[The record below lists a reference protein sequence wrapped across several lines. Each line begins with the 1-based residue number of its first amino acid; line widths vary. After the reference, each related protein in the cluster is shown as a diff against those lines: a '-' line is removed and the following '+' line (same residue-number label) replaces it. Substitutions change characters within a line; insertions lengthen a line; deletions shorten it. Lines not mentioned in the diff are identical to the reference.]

1 MNSIII
7 GKNRLR
13 SRSTTV
19 TLGMYQQN
27 EQKIIKHPLD
37 KYLVCINESMPVTV
51 HSVLRSLTI
60 LMLQCCDRSQSR
72 LTLGAPWAEIRRT
85 GAHKPV
91 LRCCYLRVLCW
102 QVQLKPKQTPHCSS
116 RGSAVFSTAIEVTL
130 RLSALSC
137 HWQPV
142 RCNYRKNSLTTNVWA
157 TVIFSFGLITHFSV
171 HIHILKYIS
180 NENVVIVTFL
190 KQASVWAT

>member
-1 MNSIII
+1 MIDLKA
-7 GKNRLR
+7 GW
-13 SRSTTV
+13 
-19 TLGMYQQN
+19 
-27 EQKIIKHPLD
+27 
-37 KYLVCINESMPVTV
+37 
-51 HSVLRSLTI
+51 HSEH
-60 LMLQCCDRSQSR
+60 
-72 LTLGAPWAEIRRT
+72 PWAEIRRT

-102 QVQLKPKQTPHCSS
+102 QVQWKPKQTPHCSS

-142 RCNYRKNSLTTNVWA
+142 RFNYRKNSLTTNIWA

-180 NENVVIVTFL
+180 NENVVISHIFKTGKRLGDL
-190 KQASVWAT
+190 KLLQDPLHRK